1 MHGRPVIDYL
11 AERMRAGGAEELRVV
26 TRPEKLDVATRAG
39 ELDARTIEVRT
50 RTVTESITAGLEGL
64 EPDDVVLLGFP
75 DTVWEPVGGFR
86 RLVETLA
93 TGPDVVLGLFRTPD
107 LHRSDVIRFDGSGRV
122 AGVAVKPADPPSE
135 WIWGC
140 AAARRSALDGLDGVD
155 EPGHHFD
162 SLACRGVVAG
172 VELSDRWLDI
182 GTREALE
189 RVTANVEAHAR

>member
-1 MHGRPVIDYL
+1 VNGRPVIDYL
-11 AERMRAGGAEELRVV
+11 AERMRAGGAEELRIV
-26 TRPEKLDVATRAG
+26 TRPEKRDVAARAG
-39 ELDARTIEVRT
+39 ELDASAIEVRT
-50 RTVTESITAGLEGL
+50 RTVTESIAAGLEGL

-75 DTVWEPVGGFR
+75 DTVWEPVDGFR

-93 TGPDVVLGLFRTPD
+93 AGTDAVLGLFRTPD
-107 LHRSDVIRFDGSGRV
+107 LRRSDVIRFDENGRV

-140 AAARRSALDGLDGVD
+140 AAARRSALDGLDGED

-162 SLACRGVVAG
+162 SLARRGAVAG

-182 GTREALE
+182 GTREALD
-189 RVTANVEAHAR
+189 RAAANLEAHAR